1 MSLGHG
7 AVTGAD
13 LDIHNFALQI
23 KDAIN
28 FHLAGEDGAPEGQV
42 VSFKRSV
49 ATLAFWDLHCFSL
62 LVFGELFD
70 MCLTDI

>member
-1 MSLGHG
+1 MSLGRG
-7 AVTGAD
+7 AVAGSD
-13 LDIHNFALQI
+13 VDVHNFALQK

-49 ATLAFWDLHCFSL
+49 ATPGFWDCFSL
-62 LVFGELFD
+62 LVFGDLSD
-70 MCLTDI
+70 ICLTDI

>member
-7 AVTGAD
+7 SIAG
-13 LDIHNFALQI
+13 LDVHVPSLALPI
-23 KDAIN
+23 KDAIT
-28 FHLAGEDGAPEGQV
+28 FHLAGEDGAPEGQA

-49 ATLAFWDLHCFSL
+49 ATPGFWDLCCFSL
-62 LVFGELFD
+62 LVFGELSE